1 VIVEVEEAKRPFTGD
16 LGVFSK
22 PEVRSDSSF
31 FLKESCLKNCCN
43 LLICSIKQLYI
54 TYLLKVFE
62 IKRTIL

>member
-43 LLICSIKQLYI
+43 LLICSIKQL
-54 TYLLKVFE
+54 
-62 IKRTIL
+62 